1 MLFFCIYLRSEDE
14 QGFKMEKDEAV
25 IKLLNIIYKNPKL
38 SQRELA
44 KAIGISVGK
53 TNYVIKALIEK
64 GLVKTS
70 RFLNSKNKWAYRYI
84 LTPKG
89 IKEKARMTRDFIK
102 RKMAE
107 YEKLLG

>member
-1 MLFFCIYLRSEDE
+1 
-14 QGFKMEKDEAV
+14 MEKDEAV
-25 IKLLNIIYKNPKL
+25 IKLLNIISKNPEL
-38 SQRELA
+38 SQREIT
-44 KAIGISVGK
+44 KTIGISVGK
-53 TNYVIKALIEK
+53 TNYVIKTLIEK

-89 IKEKARMTRDFIK
+89 IKQKARITRDFIK

-107 YEKLLG
+107 YEELLKC

>member
-1 MLFFCIYLRSEDE
+1 LRSENE
-14 QGFKMEKDEAV
+14 QGFKMERDEAV
-25 IKLLNIIYKNPKL
+25 IKLLNIIHKNSEL

-44 KAIGISVGK
+44 KTVGISVGK

-70 RFLNSKNKWAYRYI
+70 RFLNSRNKWAYRYI

-89 IKEKARMTRDFIK
+89 IKEKARITRDFIK

>member
-1 MLFFCIYLRSEDE
+1 
-14 QGFKMEKDEAV
+14 MEKDEAV
-25 IKLLNIIYKNPKL
+25 IKLLNIIYKNSEL

-89 IKEKARMTRDFIK
+89 IKEKARITRDFIK

>member
-1 MLFFCIYLRSEDE
+1 
-14 QGFKMEKDEAV
+14 MERDEAV
-25 IKLLNIIYKNPKL
+25 IKLLNIIYKNSEL

-44 KAIGISVGK
+44 KTVGISVGK

-70 RFLNSKNKWAYRYI
+70 RFLNSRNKWAYRYI

-89 IKEKARMTRDFIK
+89 IKEKARITRDFIK

-107 YEKLLG
+107 YEKLLKC

>member
-1 MLFFCIYLRSEDE
+1 
-14 QGFKMEKDEAV
+14 MEKDEAV
-25 IKLLNIIYKNPKL
+25 IKLLNTIHKNPEL

-44 KAIGISVGK
+44 KTVGISVGK

-70 RFLNSKNKWAYRYI
+70 RFLDSRNKWAYRYI

-89 IKEKARMTRDFIK
+89 IKEKARITRDFIK

-107 YEKLLG
+107 YEELLKG